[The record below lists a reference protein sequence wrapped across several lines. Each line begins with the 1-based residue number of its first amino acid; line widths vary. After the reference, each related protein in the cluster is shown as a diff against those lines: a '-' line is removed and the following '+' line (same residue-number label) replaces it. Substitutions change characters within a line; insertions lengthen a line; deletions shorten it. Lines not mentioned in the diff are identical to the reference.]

1 MWRVQPEIVF
11 KKMRSQLLG
20 EGQQCIMKDRASNQF
35 SFIDDKTIE
44 PTIFKKVY
52 AEVPFIEKKELPF

>member
-1 MWRVQPEIVF
+1 
-11 KKMRSQLLG
+11 
-20 EGQQCIMKDRASNQF
+20 MKDRASNQF

-44 PTIFKKVY
+44 STIFKKVY